1 MTQTYR
7 RIGASLAALGHPE
20 FPLRILDLAQTT
32 GARQIMVF
40 EHGADHARCLLSRNY
55 ARHGLGE
62 ALSERYLDGWFLK
75 DPLRPA
81 LRKLNPGD
89 RRCIT
94 VDSQTTRMPA
104 TYRALFF
111 DDPGLAGKTTVL
123 AAGDDLR
130 VMVNLYHHQDQDEP
144 IDPDLADV
152 IAQLVVRHFDGAPD
166 TAHAPA
172 LSALSARERTVC
184 LGILQG
190 QKTESIAGEM
200 GLSPATVVTYRKRAY
215 QKLGIASRAGLFAL
229 CRAR

>member
-1 MTQTYR
+1 MTDAYR
-7 RIGASLAALGHPE
+7 FIGASLAALGTPE
-20 FPLRILDLAQTT
+20 FPLRLLDLAQTT

-62 ALSERYLDGWFLK
+62 SLSQRYLDGWFLK

-81 LRKLNPGD
+81 LRKLRPGQ
-89 RRCIT
+89 RRCVT
-94 VDSQTTRMPA
+94 VNSARTRMPA
-104 TYRALFF
+104 AYRQLFF
-111 DDPGLAGKTTVL
+111 DAVGLAGKTTVL
-123 AAGDDLR
+123 AAGESMGL
-130 VMVNLYHHQDQDEP
+130 MVNLYHPQDQDTL
-144 IDPDLADV
+144 IDPDLADL
-152 IAQLVVRHFDGAPD
+152 IAQLVIRHFDNAPD
-166 TAHAPA
+166 TAYAPA
-172 LSALSARERTVC
+172 LSALSARERAVC

-215 QKLGIASRAGLFAL
+215 QKLGVSSRAGLFAL